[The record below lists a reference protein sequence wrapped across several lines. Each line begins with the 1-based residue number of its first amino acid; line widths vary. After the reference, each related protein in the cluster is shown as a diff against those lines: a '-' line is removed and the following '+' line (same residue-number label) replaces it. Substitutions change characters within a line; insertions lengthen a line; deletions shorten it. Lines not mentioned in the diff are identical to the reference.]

1 MMNDLSTVPARPAW
15 REPYVWLVVGLP
27 LSAVL
32 ACLVTAVFILR
43 GPQRLVS
50 EPKPEVARALAQE
63 IAQSTAAAHQPALVG
78 RNHSATGGVRHASP

>member
-1 MMNDLSTVPARPAW
+1 MMNDLSAAPARPAW

-32 ACLVTAVFILR
+32 ACLVTAVFMVR

-50 EPKPEVARALAQE
+50 QPSPEVARALAHE
-63 IAQSTAAAHQPALVG
+63 VAQSTAASQQPALVG

>member
-1 MMNDLSTVPARPAW
+1 MMNHVAADSQRPAW

-32 ACLVTAVFILR
+32 ACLVTAVFIWR
-43 GPQRLVS
+43 GPQRLVN
-50 EPKPEVARALAQE
+50 EPKPEVARALAHE
-63 IAQSTAAAHQPALVG
+63 IAQSTAASQQPALVG